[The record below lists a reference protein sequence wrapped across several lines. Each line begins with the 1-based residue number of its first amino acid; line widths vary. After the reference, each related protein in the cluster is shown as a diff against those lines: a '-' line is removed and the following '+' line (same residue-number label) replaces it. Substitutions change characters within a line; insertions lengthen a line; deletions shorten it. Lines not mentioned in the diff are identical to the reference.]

1 MKRIAWIVVI
11 FGVAAFGSERPRIV
25 GIANIAVKVDNLE
38 EARKFYSGVVGMDE
52 VFTTKDPAV
61 AGDLAC
67 FKVNDRQYVEVSP
80 TLKGDED
87 RLIRIGFETSDA
99 RKLRDYLDAKGVS
112 VPAKV
117 DKDANGNRSFV
128 VKDPEGHAV
137 QFVQYMPGSVHSR
150 NFGKHLAAA
159 RISDH
164 ILHVGVRIVDPAK
177 ADTFYKDILGFR
189 LQWKGGPTDTKFEW
203 ISYMVPGRVRLD
215 RVHGAGHAA
224 YAATVRGSASLRARH
239 AGHPAG
245 VQNCRGAGLQAAS
258 GAEYRARRAL
268 ATATLRQEF
277 HADGDDDPQAGAD
290 SVLLA
295 EPGRL
300 QAMRQKIW
308 SNLPAFRAA
317 STSLLANR
325 KCVTYLQAMRTTVTL
340 DRPSA
345 ARSWPQ
351 ASAARMQA

>member
-1 MKRIAWIVVI
+1 LSGGGLASRLKSPNVLRFAEHSPRLDGAIRDRKQEAGWCTISGSCWLPQQSRKGPTDVVKQIAWMVVS
-11 FGVAAFGSERPRIV
+11 FGVVAFGSERPRIV
-25 GIANIAVKVDNLE
+25 GIANIAVKVDNLD

-52 VFTTKDPAV
+52 AFTTKDPAV

-99 RKLRDYLDAKGVS
+99 QKLRDYLDRKGVP

-117 DKDANGNRSFV
+117 GKDANGNRSFV

-150 NFGKHLAAA
+150 NFGKHLAAT

-189 LQWKGGPTDTKFEW
+189 LQWKGGPCQTLEHCRDHRFRKISSTD
-203 ISYMVPGRVRLD
+203 SD
-215 RVHGAGHAA
+215 AA
-224 YAATVRGSASLRARH
+224 WAA
-239 AGHPAG
+239 
-245 VQNCRGAGLQAAS
+245 
-258 GAEYRARRAL
+258 
-268 ATATLRQEF
+268 
-277 HADGDDDPQAGAD
+277 
-290 SVLLA
+290 
-295 EPGRL
+295 
-300 QAMRQKIW
+300 
-308 SNLPAFRAA
+308 
-317 STSLLANR
+317 
-325 KCVTYLQAMRTTVTL
+325 
-340 DRPSA
+340 
-345 ARSWPQ
+345 
-351 ASAARMQA
+351 